1 MAGLVEKSICAL
13 WRVAVLTV
21 QVGWAP
27 QYTRTKA
34 SWTGPELD
42 DVSPATGLSSDWL
55 FDWLRMARYT
65 EYSLT
70 FPAALD
76 GASHDKWAP
85 SAFWFIQTGN
95 KIKFYCYCTF
105 FCPLERGGEKDALPE
120 SCQTTELRSFR
131 RKVDSP
137 DRVRQEM
144 SRFARWPTTLYNI
157 VNIPVEVLLKLPL
170 DSACEVTVFL
180 CLFPFSG
187 LKNDKYA
194 SGESTQSGRTAIAR
208 TDFRAKR
215 LDTKPLDHR
224 SPNCWTSQYY
234 FFPPNLVFESKHP
247 FFCKPMVINKPAVA
261 SARLLDIGSKL
272 YPSNMPCMLS
282 NYLTR
287 ITQGLSRVRKNR
299 SGERKPLL
307 TGRCYWRPTEKV
319 FKPDYSTKLES
330 CT

>member
-144 SRFARWPTTLYNI
+144 SRFARWHTTLYNM
-157 VNIPVEVLLKLPL
+157 VNIPVEMLL
-170 DSACEVTVFL
+170 
-180 CLFPFSG
+180 
-187 LKNDKYA
+187 
-194 SGESTQSGRTAIAR
+194 
-208 TDFRAKR
+208 
-215 LDTKPLDHR
+215 
-224 SPNCWTSQYY
+224 
-234 FFPPNLVFESKHP
+234 
-247 FFCKPMVINKPAVA
+247 
-261 SARLLDIGSKL
+261 
-272 YPSNMPCMLS
+272 
-282 NYLTR
+282 
-287 ITQGLSRVRKNR
+287 
-299 SGERKPLL
+299 
-307 TGRCYWRPTEKV
+307 
-319 FKPDYSTKLES
+319 
-330 CT
+330 

>member
-85 SAFWFIQTGN
+85 SAFWFFQTGN
-95 KIKFYCYCTF
+95 KINFLLLLHLF
-105 FCPLERGGEKDALPE
+105 LSSWERRRIG
-120 SCQTTELRSFR
+120 RSVWILSNYWIAVVSPDGVR
-131 RKVDSP
+131 QQKLVDSP
-137 DRVRQEM
+137 DDIQHSTTWWTYLSRCYFSYPWIPHVR
-144 SRFARWPTTLYNI
+144 SLSFYAYSL
-157 VNIPVEVLLKLPL
+157 
-170 DSACEVTVFL
+170 
-180 CLFPFSG
+180 FSG

-194 SGESTQSGRTAIAR
+194 SGEST
-208 TDFRAKR
+208 
-215 LDTKPLDHR
+215 
-224 SPNCWTSQYY
+224 
-234 FFPPNLVFESKHP
+234 
-247 FFCKPMVINKPAVA
+247 
-261 SARLLDIGSKL
+261 
-272 YPSNMPCMLS
+272 
-282 NYLTR
+282 
-287 ITQGLSRVRKNR
+287 
-299 SGERKPLL
+299 
-307 TGRCYWRPTEKV
+307 
-319 FKPDYSTKLES
+319 
-330 CT
+330 

>member
-95 KIKFYCYCTF
+95 KIKVLLLLHPF
-105 FCPLERGGEKDALPE
+105 FVFLSEEEKRTLCLNPVKPLNCG
-120 SCQTTELRSFR
+120 
-131 RKVDSP
+131 
-137 DRVRQEM
+137 
-144 SRFARWPTTLYNI
+144 RFARKSIHTTAFARTTWWIYLSRSYFSYPW
-157 VNIPVEVLLKLPL
+157 IPHVRSLSFYAYSL
-170 DSACEVTVFL
+170 
-180 CLFPFSG
+180 FSG

-194 SGESTQSGRTAIAR
+194 SGEST
-208 TDFRAKR
+208 
-215 LDTKPLDHR
+215 
-224 SPNCWTSQYY
+224 
-234 FFPPNLVFESKHP
+234 
-247 FFCKPMVINKPAVA
+247 
-261 SARLLDIGSKL
+261 
-272 YPSNMPCMLS
+272 
-282 NYLTR
+282 
-287 ITQGLSRVRKNR
+287 
-299 SGERKPLL
+299 
-307 TGRCYWRPTEKV
+307 
-319 FKPDYSTKLES
+319 
-330 CT
+330 

>member
-105 FCPLERGGEKDALPE
+105 FVLLREEEKRTLCLNPVKPLNCGRFAGKLIRLTA
-120 SCQTTELRSFR
+120 FA
-131 RKVDSP
+131 RKWVDSP
-137 DRVRQEM
+137 DDLQH
-144 SRFARWPTTLYNI
+144 STTWWTY
-157 VNIPVEVLLKLPL
+157 
-170 DSACEVTVFL
+170 
-180 CLFPFSG
+180 
-187 LKNDKYA
+187 
-194 SGESTQSGRTAIAR
+194 QS
-208 TDFRAKR
+208 
-215 LDTKPLDHR
+215 
-224 SPNCWTSQYY
+224 
-234 FFPPNLVFESKHP
+234 
-247 FFCKPMVINKPAVA
+247 
-261 SARLLDIGSKL
+261 
-272 YPSNMPCMLS
+272 
-282 NYLTR
+282 
-287 ITQGLSRVRKNR
+287 
-299 SGERKPLL
+299 
-307 TGRCYWRPTEKV
+307 RCYLSYPWIPHVKSLS
-319 FKPDYSTKLES
+319 FYAYSLFQA
-330 CT
+330 